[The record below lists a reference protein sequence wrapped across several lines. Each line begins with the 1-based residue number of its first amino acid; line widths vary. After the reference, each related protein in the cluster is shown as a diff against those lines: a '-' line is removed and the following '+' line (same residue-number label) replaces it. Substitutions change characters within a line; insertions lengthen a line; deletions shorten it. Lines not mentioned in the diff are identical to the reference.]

1 MTSHR
6 IVNRIG
12 LLGLMLAA
20 LAALWVVASHSAVA
34 QSPNIDGGAWEF
46 DAGST
51 GNLVAIKYTGL
62 PSTGLG
68 AADISVAFDS
78 TVLAVTGCGTGD
90 LQGACN
96 PNAPGGPARAAG
108 FRAPAITTEPVTIA
122 TLTVDCVG
130 AAGSNSALTI
140 TVNELVD
147 GSVGGQ
153 SISASVTNGA
163 VTCGESGASPPAA
176 PTATPTATPGGL
188 PPTGGEGDSS
198 GSSLLIA
205 IGIAAASAI
214 AVLGALGV
222 SRVVRGSRP

>member
-12 LLGLMLAA
+12 LLGLMLAT
-20 LAALWVVASHSAVA
+20 LAALWIVASQSTVA
-34 QSPNIDGGAWEF
+34 QSPNIDGQAWQF

-51 GNLVAIKYTGL
+51 GNVAGIIYSGL
-62 PSTGLG
+62 PAAGLG

-153 SISASVTNGA
+153 AISASVTNGT
-163 VTCGESGASPPAA
+163 VTCGESGASPPPA
-176 PTATPTATPGGL
+176 PTASPGGL

-198 GSSLLIA
+198 GSYLLIVM
-205 IGIAAASAI
+205 GIVAVGAI
-214 AVLGALGV
+214 AVFGALGGW
-222 SRVVRGSRP
+222 RVVRRSR